1 VVAQQTP
8 PNNAILAWISCL
20 CFCWPIGLV
29 AIYKANQSDK
39 AAGRGDMS
47 AARTYGEAAKKWSII
62 AIVLAII
69 SGAAGVVLYFILV
82 AIGISSNYNNNYNG

>member
-47 AARTYGEAAKKWSII
+47 AARTYGEGAKNWAIG
-62 AIVLAII
+62 AIVSAVVAGILAVI
-69 SGAAGVVLYFILV
+69 LYFVFIAALTS
-82 AIGISSNYNNNYNG
+82 GQDW

>member
-1 VVAQQTP
+1 
-8 PNNAILAWISCL
+8 
-20 CFCWPIGLV
+20 
-29 AIYKANQSDK
+29 
-39 AAGRGDMS
+39 MS

-82 AIGISSNYNNNYNG
+82 AIGISSQNNTYNG